1 MTVKAKLELLK
12 HNLIMQ
18 SITFLLMA
26 QLNTLQIATFGSDM
40 QEGIAAGIRNFPV
53 HKLVLIC
60 YSTDKQK
67 AEEFARRIRT
77 VLGIPVTITIV
88 NQENVI
94 RDVLEHIGEIL
105 SIESKNFPQ
114 ILMNVS
120 CGDKLIGCACLS
132 AAFINGIK
140 AFGMDPSGVPLAM
153 PVLKLS
159 YSEVISESK
168 IKILKAMDS
177 AGGTVNSLEQLEQIS
192 GFGKP
197 LLSYHV
203 TGAKDSKGL
212 AELGLVEVEKGERGR
227 LLAKLTTLGK
237 LLVVSSQTV
246 TPHPQPSAQ
255 E

>member
-1 MTVKAKLELLK
+1 MV
-12 HNLIMQ
+12 
-18 SITFLLMA
+18 

-53 HKLVLIC
+53 HKLILLC

-77 VLGIPVTITIV
+77 VLGIPVTITV
-88 NQENVI
+88 VSQENVI
-94 RDVLEHIGEIL
+94 RDVLERIGEIL
-105 SIESKNFPQ
+105 NIESKNYLQ

-140 AFGMDPSGVPLAM
+140 AFGMDRSGAPLAM

-159 YSEVISESK
+159 YSEVISEPK
-168 IKILKAMDS
+168 IKILRAMDS
-177 AGGTVNSLEQLEQIS
+177 VGGMVNSLEQLEEIS

-203 TGAKDSKGL
+203 MGAKDSKGL

-237 LLVVSSQTV
+237 LLVVSNTAAA
-246 TPHPQPSAQ
+246 SAAQ
-255 E
+255 V

>member
-1 MTVKAKLELLK
+1 MV
-12 HNLIMQ
+12 
-18 SITFLLMA
+18 

-53 HKLVLIC
+53 HKLILLC

-77 VLGIPVTITIV
+77 VLGIPVTITV
-88 NQENVI
+88 VSQENVI
-94 RDVLEHIGEIL
+94 RDVLERIGEIL
-105 SIESKNFPQ
+105 NIESKNYLQ

-140 AFGMDPSGVPLAM
+140 AFGMDRSGAPLAM

-159 YSEVISESK
+159 YSEVISEPK
-168 IKILKAMDS
+168 IKILRAMDS
-177 AGGTVNSLEQLEQIS
+177 VGGMVNSLEQLEEIS

-203 TGAKDSKGL
+203 MSAKDSKGL

-237 LLVVSSQTV
+237 LLVVSNTAAA
-246 TPHPQPSAQ
+246 SAAKV
-255 E
+255 